1 MAAGDPGTLKRN
13 YSATAVETSLGGA
26 IASQT
31 SGDSNTSFVVASVSG
46 FPSTF
51 PYTLLVDPDTN
62 KEEVVTVYGGA
73 GTTLQVYRGQDGTA
87 APAHSAGATVRHG
100 ISAREFKEL
109 QTHIAARGFASDSG
123 ILSGV
128 DTHVHGIATG
138 EGDVVGTLKT
148 QTLTNKTLT
157 SPTINTP
164 TVSALTL
171 SDASIIFEGATADA
185 YETTL
190 TVVDPTADRTL
201 TLPNATDTLVGRATT
216 DTLTNKTLTSPTI
229 NGGTI
234 ATATVTSA
242 TIASGTLSTDLVA
255 GGYKVTGLGTPSST
269 GDAATKG
276 YVDTQ
281 ISNLVDSAPGT
292 LDTLNELAAA
302 LGDDPNYA
310 TTITNALAAK
320 LSLAGGTMTGA
331 IAMGTSKIT
340 GLGTPTAS
348 ADATTKGYVDGI
360 LGSATSAEA
369 SATAAATSATSA
381 ATSATSAA
389 TSATSAASSAS
400 AAASSASA
408 AATSASSS
416 LTSQTAAATSATSA
430 AASASAASTSET
442 NAAASATAAA
452 TSATSAASS
461 ASAAQTSS
469 SSAATSASSAA
480 ISASSAAAS
489 ATAAATSE
497 TNAAAS
503 AASAATVY
511 DNFDDR
517 YLGAKSTAP
526 TVDNDGNALITGALY
541 FNSVTGIMGVW
552 SGSAWVAINTT
563 STYSAPTI
571 GSTLIPSGTTVTTL
585 NGVVDIVLT
594 GPGSIKDE
602 LTLLLME
609 AL

>member
-13 YSATAVETSLGGA
+13 YSAIAVETTLGAA

-31 SGDSNTSFVVASVSG
+31 AGDSNTSFVVASVSG

-62 KEEVVTVYGGA
+62 KEEVLTVYGGT

-123 ILSGV
+123 ILSNV

-171 SDASIIFEGATADA
+171 SDASIIFEGATANA
-185 YETTL
+185 FETTL
-190 TVVDPTADRTL
+190 TVTDPTADRII
-201 TLPNATDTLVGRATT
+201 TLPDAQDTLVGRATT

-234 ATATVTSA
+234 STATVTSA
-242 TIASGTLSTDLVA
+242 TIVSGTLSTDLVA

-320 LSLAGGTMTGA
+320 LALAGGTMTGA
-331 IAMGTSKIT
+331 IAMGTNKIT

-360 LGSATSAEA
+360 LGSATAAESSATA
-369 SATAAATSATSA
+369 ASSSATAAATSASSASVSQIAAATSASSASTSATSAANSATASASSAAAAATSATSAASSASAAALSETAA

-400 AAASSASA
+400 AAQTSAASA
-408 AATSASSS
+408 ATSS
-416 LTSQTAAATSATSA
+416 SA
-430 AASASAASTSET
+430 AAV
-442 NAAASATAAA
+442 
-452 TSATSAASS
+452 SAASS
-461 ASAAQTSS
+461 AT
-469 SSAATSASSAA
+469 
-480 ISASSAAAS
+480 S

-497 TNAAAS
+497 TNAASS
-503 AASAATVY
+503 AASAATLY

-517 YLGAKSTAP
+517 YLGAKATAP

-541 FNSVTGIMGVW
+541 FNSATGIMGVW

-571 GSTLIPSGTTVTTL
+571 GSTLISSGTTITSL
-585 NGVVDIVLT
+585 DGVVDIVLN

-609 AL
+609 AI

>member
-13 YSATAVETSLGGA
+13 YSAIAVETTLSAA
-26 IASQT
+26 ISSQA

-51 PYTLLVDPDTN
+51 PYTLLIDPDTN
-62 KEEVVTVYGGA
+62 KEEVLTVYGGT
-73 GTTLQVYRGQDGTA
+73 GTSLQVYRGQDGTS

-123 ILSGV
+123 ILSGI

-185 YETTL
+185 FETTL
-190 TVVDPTADRTL
+190 TVVDPTSDRTL

-255 GGYKVTGLGTPSST
+255 GGFKITGLATPSST

-281 ISNLVDSAPGT
+281 VSNLVASAPGT
-292 LDTLNELAAA
+292 LDTLNELAEA
-302 LGDDPNYA
+302 LGDDPNFA
-310 TTITNALAAK
+310 TTMTNALAAK
-320 LSLAGGTMTGA
+320 LSLSGGTMTGA
-331 IAMGTSKIT
+331 IAMGTNKIT

-348 ADATTKGYVDGI
+348 ADATTKNYVDGI

-369 SATAAATSATSA
+369 SATAAASSA
-381 ATSATSAA
+381 AAAA
-389 TSATSAASSAS
+389 TSAS

-408 AATSASSS
+408 AATSATASASSANAAATS
-416 LTSQTAAATSATSA
+416 ASNALTSQTAAATSATNA
-430 AASASAASTSET
+430 AASASAASTSAT
-442 NAAASATAAA
+442 NAAASASSAA
-452 TSATSAASS
+452 TSASAASTS
-461 ASAAQTSS
+461 ANNAQTSS
-469 SSAATSASSAA
+469 ASAATSASSAA

-503 AASAATVY
+503 AASAATTY

-517 YLGAKSTAP
+517 YLGAKTSAP
-526 TVDNDGNALITGALY
+526 TVDNDGNTLLTGAIY
-541 FNSVTGIMGVW
+541 FNSSTGIMSVW
-552 SGSAWVAINTT
+552 SGSAWVAIN
-563 STYSAPTI
+563 SASSYSAPTI
-571 GSTLIPSGTTVTTL
+571 GSTLISSGTTITTL

-594 GPGSIKDE
+594 GPGSITDE

-609 AL
+609 AI